1 MRYQIRRAAAMIL
14 AGAVL
19 CGAAGCSSG
28 GTKRQKNNYPAG
40 SLVGEWTDYNF
51 DAVLGEDGSISV
63 ERDLSELLYYMPDGT
78 LMADGYELPAANTKS
93 DNGTL
98 TVTGDITDS
107 GDDSTV
113 LLEMKRVGDTAAEN
127 PEIFDGI
134 YEITGGTLKERIAD
148 EYAGGSESTLDIVLD
163 RGSCEMR
170 IENVGSYTQK
180 GDELTLTGDKLTEAG
195 YSPERTAGLYFVL
208 ENDGATLHFADGTV
222 ETFKKIG

>member
-1 MRYQIRRAAAMIL
+1 MRYQTRKAAALFL

-19 CGAAGCSSG
+19 CGAAGCGS
-28 GTKRQKNNYPAG
+28 KRQKNNYPDG

-51 DAVLGEDGSISV
+51 DAVLGGDGSISV

-93 DNGTL
+93 DNGTM
-98 TVTGDITDS
+98 TITGDITDS

-113 LLEMKRVGDTAAEN
+113 LLELKRVGDTGAEE
-127 PEIFDGI
+127 PEIFDGV
-134 YEITGGTLKERIAD
+134 YEITGGTLKERIAE
-148 EYAGGSESTLDIVLD
+148 EYAGGSGSTLDIVFD
-163 RGSCEMR
+163 AGSCEMR

-180 GDELTLTGDKLTEAG
+180 GDELTLTGDRLAEAG

-208 ENDGATLHFADGTV
+208 ENDSAVLHFADGTV
-222 ETFKKIG
+222 ETFRKVG